1 MRLRMIKLYTWIV
14 LLISVLGCTTDFED
28 INTNPNAPVDVQP
41 ALLLRKVIYDYAEN
55 MSYEGFVAGNLLSQ
69 HFTMIDFNLFDRH
82 NLSSPQYGGNPW
94 PILYKNLRDISLI
107 TDYSN
112 ENPTYE
118 VYKGPSFIL
127 KALISSTLTD
137 IYGDVPFSEATKG
150 LEGNINPK
158 YDSQEA
164 IYLGEHGIIALLNHG
179 IEALENYTGGIQL
192 QGDLLFSGDLD
203 AWVRFAN
210 SLKIKALV
218 RISAKSDVSNELQGI
233 YNSGKYMKSNSQNAV
248 FQFSAGQPNNFR
260 MANLRIGDVNL
271 FVMSQTAFEIF
282 DEWND
287 PRIALFYRPLSTD
300 NNQFNGLLNGPDASS
315 TSISVSDYSLT
326 GIVFR
331 ENAAELK
338 ANIMT
343 AWETQFLL
351 AEAAERR
358 LISGNA
364 KDLYESGVKLAFEY
378 WKTEMPAN
386 YLNSG
391 KAAFAKIGENPIE
404 QIITQKWIANTINGY
419 ESWIEYRRTRFPKLK
434 TVSAS
439 LNNNLIPVR
448 MPYPADEEALNK
460 VNYEEAKTATNGN
473 SVNAKVW
480 WQD

>member
-1 MRLRMIKLYTWIV
+1 MIKLYTWIV

-94 PILYKNLRDISLI
+94 PILYKNLRDVSLI
-107 TDYSN
+107 TDYAN
-112 ENPTYE
+112 ENPVFE

-127 KALISSTLTD
+127 KALISSMLTD
-137 IYGDVPFSEATKG
+137 IYGDVPFTEATKG

-164 IYLGEHGIIALLNHG
+164 IYLAENGIIALLDNG
-179 IEALENYTGGIQL
+179 IEALEKYSGGIQL

-203 AWVRFAN
+203 AWIRLAN

-218 RISAKSDVSNELQGI
+218 RISAKTDVSNSLQEI
-233 YNSGKYMKSNSQNAV
+233 YNSGKFMQNNAQNAV
-248 FQFSAGQPNNFR
+248 FQFSSGLPNNFR

-271 FVMSQTAFEIF
+271 FVMSETAFEIF

-287 PRIALFYRPLSTD
+287 PRKTLFYRPLSS
-300 NNQFNGLLNGPDASS
+300 NNTQFNGLLNGPDASS
-315 TSISVSDYSLT
+315 ISISVSDYSIT
-326 GIVFR
+326 GTIFR

-338 ANIMT
+338 ANILT

-351 AEAAERR
+351 AEAAERG

-364 KDLYESGVKLAFEY
+364 KEFYESGVILAFEY

-386 YLNSG
+386 YLKTG
-391 KAAFAKIGENPIE
+391 KAAYAQNGENPIE
-404 QIITQKWIANTINGY
+404 QIITQKWISNTINGY
-419 ESWIEYRRTRFPKLK
+419 ESWIEYRRTGFPKLK

-460 VNYEEAKTATNGN
+460 ANYELAKVATNGN

-480 WQD
+480 WQN